1 MLINLSNHPS
11 ADWSDEQKA
20 AAKGYS
26 GIIDLPFP
34 EVAPDGAEDY
44 ILSLV
49 NEYIEKITAVSHLYP
64 LTSDI
69 TVHVMGEMTF
79 TFAMIFA
86 LQQRGIRCIAS
97 TTKRVT
103 EEKNGVKTSE
113 FKFVRFRNYTNI

>member
-11 ADWSDEQKA
+11 ADWPDEQKA
-20 AAKGYS
+20 AAKDYGS
-26 GIIDLPFP
+26 IIDLPFP
-34 EVAPDGAEDY
+34 EIAPDGAEDY

-49 NEYIEKITAVSHLYP
+49 NEYIEKITTVLHLYP
-64 LTSDI
+64 LTSGF
-69 TVHVMGEMTF
+69 TVHIMGEMTF

-97 TTKRVT
+97 TTKRVV
-103 EEKNGVKTSE
+103 EEKKRVKTSE